1 MVAGRGSRV
10 QSRGRGSNVA
20 VAGPMSRSR
29 VQSRGRG
36 SNVAA
41 GENDLGFEVTE
52 WKRVIWKKYKGKK
65 IVFMHD
71 TLREWLKVRD
81 GRGTKKEK
89 TGFRPRFSRLASRA
103 FAAQRSHACP
113 PLTKSEEKERLLAVY
128 IVFIVIIYSFFE
140 STQVIELPC
149 DVFASLTKVTYLWVL
164 HVLLQNY
171 LFNITYLTLRYLYIF
186 KTITFVQQGN
196 FRLSVHPFCLNP
208 SDAILVPWTCCFLWS
223 RFLFL

>member
-1 MVAGRGSRV
+1 MVAGRGSR
-10 QSRGRGSNVA
+10 

-41 GENDLGFEVTE
+41 GESDLGFEVTE
-52 WKRVIWKKYKGKK
+52 WKRLIWKKYKGKK
-65 IVFMHD
+65 NRFYARYSTRVAEGAR
-71 TLREWLKVRD
+71 RERHEKRENGLPPSFLTS
-81 GRGTKKEK
+81 RG
-89 TGFRPRFSRLASRA
+89 
-103 FAAQRSHACP
+103 FAAQRSRACP

-149 DVFASLTKVTYLWVL
+149 DLFASLTKVTYLWVL
-164 HVLLQNY
+164 YVLLQNY
-171 LFNITYLTLRYLYIF
+171 LFNIAYLTLPYLYIF
-186 KTITFVQQGN
+186 KTITFIQQGN
-196 FRLSVHPFCLNP
+196 FRFSVHSFCLNP
-208 SDAILVPWTCCFLWS
+208 SNAILVPWTCCFLWS